1 MNKFTVTF
9 QVAGDDEMNT
19 GINYTTKK
27 EFESKNLESLFD
39 LLEEGIGNETIQ
51 PEIDVPHIDGDINV
65 EYVLIHDN
73 NKKEVYRDED
83 FDETKV
89 SKFE

>member
-1 MNKFTVTF
+1 MVTF
-9 QVAGDDEMNT
+9 QVAGDDEMNR
-19 GINYTTKK
+19 GIIYTTKK
-27 EFESKNLESLFD
+27 EFESENLESLFD
-39 LLEEGIGNETIQ
+39 LLEEGIGDETIQ

-89 SKFE
+89 SKFHLFAP

>member
-1 MNKFTVTF
+1 MNKFMVTF
-9 QVAGDDEMNT
+9 QVAGDDEMIR
-19 GINYTTKK
+19 GIIYTTKK
-27 EFESKNLESLFD
+27 EFESENLESLFD
-39 LLEEGIGNETIQ
+39 LLEEGIGDETIQ

>member
-1 MNKFTVTF
+1 MNKFMVTF
-9 QVAGDDEMNT
+9 QVAGDDEMNR
-19 GINYTTKK
+19 GIIYTTKK
-27 EFESKNLESLFD
+27 EFESENLESLFD

>member
-1 MNKFTVTF
+1 MNKFMVTF
-9 QVAGDDEMNT
+9 QVAGDDEMNR
-19 GINYTTKK
+19 GIIYTTKK
-27 EFESKNLESLFD
+27 EFESENIESLFD
-39 LLEEGIGNETIQ
+39 LLEEGIGDETIQ

>member
-1 MNKFTVTF
+1 MNKFMVTF
-9 QVAGDDEMNT
+9 QVAGDDEMNR
-19 GINYTTKK
+19 GIIYTTKK
-27 EFESKNLESLFD
+27 EFESENLESLFD
-39 LLEEGIGNETIQ
+39 LLEEGIGDETIQ

>member
-1 MNKFTVTF
+1 MKKFMVTF
-9 QVAGDDEMNT
+9 QVAGDDEMNR
-19 GINYTTKK
+19 GIIYTTKK
-27 EFESKNLESLFD
+27 EFESENLESLFD
-39 LLEEGIGNETIQ
+39 LLEEGIGDETIQ

>member
-1 MNKFTVTF
+1 MVTF
-9 QVAGDDEMNT
+9 QVAGDDEMNR
-19 GINYTTKK
+19 GIIYTTKK
-27 EFESKNLESLFD
+27 EFESENLESLFD
-39 LLEEGIGNETIQ
+39 LLEEGIEDETIQ